1 MEVLQYFTYFVI
13 VCSFLNIGGFI
24 VSRLVRVYK
33 SINDGRG
40 VMLGIYTILEMLHVA
55 DICSS

>member
-1 MEVLQYFTYFVI
+1 MEALQYFTYFVI

-40 VMLGIYTILEMLHVA
+40 VKQ
-55 DICSS
+55 